1 VIGTFKPAYA
11 HPKIGDMALPPTI
24 EDISAQWL
32 TTALSLKYP
41 GVVVSGFRVEEVIH
55 GTTTKIRLALGYND
69 WGREA
74 QLPPTMILKGGYEPH
89 SIPARDMYVNEV
101 LFYRDV
107 APNITINAPQCFYAG
122 VDWDRP
128 QSLILMED
136 LKLKHVKFCH
146 PLQPHGYA
154 QVARRLDAIAT
165 YHAQSWNSPEFKAG
179 GRLGDVLGRF
189 EGWFNV
195 WHGTYLDP
203 AVYVA
208 YTREPRGAAVST
220 LLHDPA
226 WMQRVFDKL
235 RQIQDTQDVC
245 LIHGDTHLG
254 NLYEESDGTPGFFDA
269 QVSRASWSLE
279 VAYHIIGALDVA
291 DRPRYEKALLAHYL
305 DRLRVHGVDA
315 PAFPDAW
322 ELYMWAAAYGFF
334 IFLINETRFQTE
346 AVNTAYTVRFGSV
359 LLDHGV
365 PGLTG
370 RAAHGGNQQAAHQQS
385 PRQDFQHHLV

>member
-1 VIGTFKPAYA
+1 MIGTFKPAYA

-24 EDISAQWL
+24 DDISAQWL
-32 TTALSLKYP
+32 TTALSIKYP
-41 GVVVSGFRVEEVIH
+41 DVMVTGFRVEEVIH

-89 SIPARDMYVNEV
+89 SVPARDMYVNEV

-107 APNITINAPQCFYAG
+107 APNITINAPRCFYAG

-136 LKLKHVKFCH
+136 
-146 PLQPHGYA
+146 
-154 QVARRLDAIAT
+154 
-165 YHAQSWNSPEFKAG
+165 
-179 GRLGDVLGRF
+179 
-189 EGWFNV
+189 
-195 WHGTYLDP
+195 
-203 AVYVA
+203 
-208 YTREPRGAAVST
+208 
-220 LLHDPA
+220 LHDPA

-305 DRLRVHGVDA
+305 DRLRVHGIDA

-365 PGLTG
+365 PGLAG